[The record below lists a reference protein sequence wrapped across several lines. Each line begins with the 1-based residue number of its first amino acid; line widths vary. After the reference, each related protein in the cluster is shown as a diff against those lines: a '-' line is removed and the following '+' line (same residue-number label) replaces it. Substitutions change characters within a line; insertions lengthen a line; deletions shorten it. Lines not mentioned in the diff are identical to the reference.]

1 MQYDDTHSVQAL
13 RRYNNTVMQAA
24 LLRYYFKRYFHA
36 TPLNYHYQEATC
48 YNAKCSFA
56 MQFIGRYHAVEH
68 YWQWGYSQ
76 PDYDPAF
83 YAVVNRMREH
93 TLAWNDDF
101 FSQNRCFPAD
111 DILLS
116 WLVNIAVSFGQTPLF
131 ILRRAQDG
139 NVFDVLCVHDNT
151 LINHLIQ
158 MYKSDAEPHEAVLA
172 AWQSVS
178 KFSALMYQPLRAV
191 AAMAS
196 TFDIPLTQDG
206 CFVSLT
212 LLDKTIRFAH
222 TPPDLMSDPVVVATT
237 HDSVGQAT

>member
-13 RRYNNTVMQAA
+13 RRYDNTVMQAA
-24 LLRYYFKRYFHA
+24 LLRHYFKRYFHA

-56 MQFIGRYHAVEH
+56 IQFIGRDHAVEN
-68 YWQWGYSQ
+68 YWQWGYAQ

-93 TLAWNDDF
+93 TLAWNDHF
-101 FSQNRCFPAD
+101 FNNNRCFPAD

-131 ILRRAQDG
+131 ILRRTQDG

-158 MYKSDAEPHEAVLA
+158 KHKSDTAPHEAVLS
-172 AWQSVS
+172 AWHSVS
-178 KFSALMYQPLRAV
+178 KFKALMYQPLHAV
-191 AAMAS
+191 ATMAR
-196 TFDIPLTQDG
+196 TFDIPLTQDSTYL
-206 CFVSLT
+206 CLQLT
-212 LLDKTIRFAH
+212 DGTVRFTNNH
-222 TPPDLMSDPVVVATT
+222 PDILSDPVVATT
-237 HDSVGQAT
+237 TLETAGQVT